1 LEGLN
6 YLTWSQYALLYI
18 KSRGKMGYF
27 NDRIQGLKLDNP
39 AYDKLEA
46 KNSTTMSW
54 YLHST
59 QPD

>member
-1 LEGLN
+1 
-6 YLTWSQYALLYI
+6 
-18 KSRGKMGYF
+18 MGYF